1 MFEAVYGQ
9 ETVKARLKNLIESNR
24 MSNAYLFS
32 GPQGVGKFL
41 LAKEFSRQLLGVT
54 PENSPDFMVIEPK
67 KNETSIKIDQI
78 RKLKADMS
86 IKPNGRYKIYIID
99 GAEYMTDQAQ
109 NALLKTLEEPS
120 TYGIIILITK
130 NEQTLLQTIRSR
142 CLEVKFAPLMIDDI
156 EKILRD
162 KGVEEEIVSVSA
174 IFSRGSV
181 SLALHIAQKDEFSEI
196 RKRVEDYLLVSLFDK
211 KAYETSLFLDMFK
224 EYSSHIDIILEM
236 MILYIRDV
244 ILYREGVSEVMMINK
259 DRVNIV
265 KKIGQAVGVSQLA
278 QVISILDTSR
288 IKLEANCNY
297 NTTIQTM
304 SINIHE
310 VVNKW

>member
-9 ETVKARLKNLIESNR
+9 ETVKTRLKNLIESNR

-41 LAKEFSRQLLGVT
+41 LAKEFSKQILGVT
-54 PENSPDFMVIEPK
+54 PENSPDFMVVEPK
-67 KNETSIKIDQI
+67 KNEISIKIDQI
-78 RKLKADMS
+78 RKLKTDMS

-142 CLEVKFAPLMIDDI
+142 CLEVKFAPLMVDDI
-156 EKILRD
+156 KRILRD
-162 KGVEEEIVSVSA
+162 RGIEEEKVSVSA

-181 SLALHIAQKDEFSEI
+181 SLALDIAQKDEFSEI
-196 RKRVEDYLLVSLFDK
+196 RKRVEDYLLVSLVDK

-224 EYSSHIDIILEM
+224 EYSSQIDIILEM
-236 MILYIRDV
+236 MTLYIRDA
-244 ILYREGVSEVMMINK
+244 ILYREGVSDIIMINK

-265 KKIGQAVGVSQLA
+265 KKIGQVVGVSQLA

-288 IKLEANCNY
+288 TKLEANCNY